1 MSAAVVSSTGSADV
15 ADRSTASQPAR
26 DYADARSATV
36 FAALCVGAI
45 VSAAALA
52 GLAPI
57 GLSIFA
63 VFLFAGPHN
72 WMEFRYFLSRMP
84 SRWGSRTRFYR
95 TALVGCLALSLA
107 FVGIAVAGRTLPLTA
122 ASGGM
127 ISSLWMT
134 GLIAWLATLGTMR
147 VRERNGDP
155 TWIVGL
161 AFVGVG
167 FAWLF
172 PGYGELA
179 LVFLH
184 PCVALFFFDRLL
196 RRHRPEWRPLWRGAM
211 ALVPLTILGFALIA
225 FWSPPLQG
233 TDALTARL
241 TSQVGA
247 GYLPFV
253 SPRFLVSTHAFLELL
268 HYGVWILAAP
278 LLVRGQVP
286 WNVDL
291 TPLAKSARSW
301 KWALRVIVYGGAI
314 AAVGL
319 WLCFFANY
327 GLTRDVY
334 FTVAIVHVLAE
345 FAFLTATK

>member
-1 MSAAVVSSTGSADV
+1 MSAAVVSSAGSADV
-15 ADRSTASQPAR
+15 GLRSTASS
-26 DYADARSATV
+26 SATDVSNPRAAV
-36 FAALCVGAI
+36 FFGVVCVAAI
-45 VSAAALA
+45 VLAAALA

-63 VFLFAGPHN
+63 VLLFAGPHN

-84 SRWGSRTRFYR
+84 SRWGSRKNFYR
-95 TALVGCLALSLA
+95 VALLGCLALSIA
-107 FVGIAVAGRTLPLTA
+107 FVGIAVAGQVLSLTPIA
-122 ASGGM
+122 AALA
-127 ISSLWMT
+127 SSLWMT
-134 GLIAWLATLGTMR
+134 ALIGWLATLGTMR
-147 VRERNGDP
+147 VRERKGDP
-155 TWIVGL
+155 TWIAGL

-196 RRHRPEWRPLWRGAM
+196 RRHRPDWRPVWRGAA
-211 ALVPLTILGFALIA
+211 ALVPLAILGFAFVA
-225 FWSPPLQG
+225 FWSPPLEG
-233 TDALTARL
+233 TDSLTSRLTA
-241 TSQVGA
+241 QVGA

-253 SPRFLVSTHAFLELL
+253 SPRFLVSSHAFLELL
-268 HYGVWILAAP
+268 HYGVWIVAAP
-278 LLVRGQVP
+278 FVVRGQVP

-291 TPLAKSARSW
+291 TPLAKSALSW
-301 KWALRVIVYGGAI
+301 RWTLRIVVYGGAFAV
-314 AAVGL
+314 AAL

>member
-1 MSAAVVSSTGSADV
+1 MSAAVVSTAGSADV
-15 ADRSTASQPAR
+15 VERTTTSLPAR
-26 DYADARSATV
+26 DGADVRAATI

-45 VSAAALA
+45 VSAATLA

-84 SRWGSRTRFYR
+84 SRWGSRSTFYR

-107 FVGIAVAGRTLPLTA
+107 FVGVAVASRTLSLTPTA
-122 ASGGM
+122 ASLS
-127 ISSLWMT
+127 SSLWMS

-147 VRERNGDP
+147 VRERQGDP
-155 TWIVGL
+155 TWIIGL
-161 AFVGVG
+161 ALVGVG

-184 PCVALFFFDRLL
+184 PCVALVFFDRLL
-196 RRHRPEWRPLWRGAM
+196 RRHRPAWRPIWRGAM
-211 ALVPLTILGFALIA
+211 ALVPMAVLGFAAIA
-225 FWSPPLQG
+225 VWSPPLQG
-233 TDALTARL
+233 TDAMTARL
-241 TSQVGA
+241 TSQAGA
-247 GYLPFV
+247 GFLPFV

-268 HYGVWILAAP
+268 HYGVWIVAAP

-291 TPLAKSARSW
+291 TPLAKSACSW
-301 KWALRVIVYGGAI
+301 KWALRVVVYGGAL
-314 AAVGL
+314 AAVAL